1 MELHVA
7 LAKIKC
13 KISGIFNND
22 KIQREYMIE
31 GPQMNFTKI
40 KEYSLLIDLVEN
52 AGYLTDCDLKEL
64 I

>member
-1 MELHVA
+1 
-7 LAKIKC
+7 
-13 KISGIFNND
+13 
-22 KIQREYMIE
+22 MIE